1 MGERHERRNGTAF
14 CFTCGQQWP
23 CDATKNLSEVE
34 RLQAELARL
43 TGERDAALE
52 QAARDDRFARDC
64 MEITELANQDAL
76 EDNRLLHESEARR
89 RAGARRAWGYRQQRD
104 AARAALARLVD
115 HYQPSHYHGGKRP
128 DETCLWCAARAA
140 LEATP

>member
-1 MGERHERRNGTAF
+1 MAERPESRSVAAALGAEI
-14 CFTCGQQWP
+14 
-23 CDATKNLSEVE
+23 A

-43 TGERDAALE
+43 TVE
-52 QAARDDRFARDC
+52 
-64 MEITELANQDAL
+64 
-76 EDNRLLHESEARR
+76 
-89 RAGARRAWGYRQQRD
+89 RD